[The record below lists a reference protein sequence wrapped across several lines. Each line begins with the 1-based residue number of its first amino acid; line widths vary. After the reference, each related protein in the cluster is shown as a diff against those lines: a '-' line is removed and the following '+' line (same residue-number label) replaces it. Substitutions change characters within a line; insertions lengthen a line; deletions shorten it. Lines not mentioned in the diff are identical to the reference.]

1 MNQGLFHQGL
11 TKVVVTS
18 LATLTTTTIIHQPT
32 YAQGTSFYCGTSKYR
47 NQSVPTTFARTQD
60 GRNVA
65 MIRWLHTN
73 YFSSNWTPQ
82 VRCQEVA
89 RRFQKNYDNGM
100 LRRINT
106 GTLKGQPVVCAAI
119 KQSDPCTDS
128 TLLFTLNR
136 NVNPEKA
143 LKMLMDRRGLASG
156 NAFVSRGKKNN
167 SPFSVEFDSYIQGA
181 TVEPSNPNLENH
193 STP

>member
-1 MNQGLFHQGL
+1 
-11 TKVVVTS
+11 
-18 LATLTTTTIIHQPT
+18 
-32 YAQGTSFYCGTSKYR
+32 
-47 NQSVPTTFARTQD
+47 
-60 GRNVA
+60 

-156 NAFVSRGKKNN
+156 NAFVSRGKKTIVRLAWNLIVIFKVLLLN
-167 SPFSVEFDSYIQGA
+167 QVIPISKTTA
-181 TVEPSNPNLENH
+181 HPNGFIIR
-193 STP
+193 